1 MYENC
6 MLILGLE
13 GVKLHGSTGEQ
24 ILSLSVK
31 NDGFWASDLYEC
43 LCRGAVNPIQLQC
56 TFLWNEKNLTFM
68 RNIGSI
74 TSHYSHS
81 LFGRCLKGER
91 EGIWAW
97 KCTWW
102 IREAIHAS
110 SVPGF
115 SFPFK
120 CLPGHRRWLRLSL
133 REIRPEWKIK
143 FVIQVRHVPV
153 ML

>member
-1 MYENC
+1 MEA
-6 MLILGLE
+6 LGNKFYLW
-13 GVKLHGSTGEQ
+13 VSK
-24 ILSLSVK
+24 III
-31 NDGFWASDLYEC
+31 GFWASDLYEC

-56 TFLWNEKNLTFM
+56 TFSIKFVKWKNLTFM

-97 KCTWW
+97 ECTWW

-120 CLPGHRRWLRLSL
+120 CLPGHRRWLRLSV

-143 FVIQVRHVPV
+143 FVIQVGHVPV